1 MIPEIVNYKVYN
13 HTYKAKRK
21 ILFPT
26 NLSSLFKSLKYLKKL
41 NIKPVIISGSC
52 GHGDKSFLSES
63 EYIISLKKFNKII
76 KLNTKKKIV
85 ELQAGVN
92 LYNLFK
98 LLDKKHFFIFNIPG
112 GKKISVGG
120 AIAGNVHG
128 RPQIKNYTTFGDNVV
143 YIKYI
148 DENFKLKKAT
158 RGNLIFKKI
167 VGSLGLYGVIVEVG
181 LKFFKKKNELVKKI
195 DKNILNTKEFIK
207 YSSKNST
214 FYGFINYFEK
224 KEIVGNF
231 TFFADVKENNPIQ
244 KKKIDLFNLVNILKL
259 DSIVSFFIN
268 KYTLKIFYFVIFNLK
283 NLITSNKIKFS
294 TTNFENSIYFVNINT
309 YLPYYFR
316 KGMIEIQFSVNKKN
330 LLKIIKEIKNAQYN
344 NSVFPIFF
352 IVKKMHKIKKNYFFQ
367 FPLYEYCISL
377 GYTKNQTFE
386 NKTYFKKLYE
396 IMFKNNCNLYVTKD
410 ETVLSFNSNYKNKL
424 RKKINKLNFI
434 SNDFYQKIFS

>member
-244 KKKIDLFNLVNILKL
+244 KKKNR
-259 DSIVSFFIN
+259 
-268 KYTLKIFYFVIFNLK
+268 
-283 NLITSNKIKFS
+283 LI
-294 TTNFENSIYFVNINT
+294 
-309 YLPYYFR
+309 
-316 KGMIEIQFSVNKKN
+316 
-330 LLKIIKEIKNAQYN
+330 
-344 NSVFPIFF
+344 
-352 IVKKMHKIKKNYFFQ
+352 
-367 FPLYEYCISL
+367 
-377 GYTKNQTFE
+377 
-386 NKTYFKKLYE
+386 
-396 IMFKNNCNLYVTKD
+396 
-410 ETVLSFNSNYKNKL
+410 
-424 RKKINKLNFI
+424 
-434 SNDFYQKIFS
+434 